1 MTFSFAFILLSC
13 FAAGLAG
20 GALAG
25 MFAARHVLRGERER
39 RQEAISVAIE
49 SYDRN
54 FVPLSVERVISD
66 PERRG

>member
-1 MTFSFAFILLSC
+1 
-13 FAAGLAG
+13 
-20 GALAG
+20 